1 MSSKQSYK
9 TLLDVQIGT
18 KAEVDDIHDEDDLIK
33 LSLSVITIH
42 LAKLVP
48 LLTRYSLQKNDK
60 PDTSVIVKELGKVLE
75 YTFILCNSCN
85 FDIPDDGYL
94 EQFEDSIPYEV
105 KNDSVLTVMGMLG
118 AVADIF
124 HTIYVEAE
132 GPIWGSEELHS
143 DLSEIVGTIIL
154 GMKHLGIKHGFS
166 PDDVISQFA

>member
-1 MSSKQSYK
+1 MKSRQSYK

-18 KAEVDDIHDEDDLIK
+18 KTDVDDIHDQDDLIK

-48 LLTRYSLQKNDK
+48 MLTKYSLQKENK
-60 PDTSVIVKELGKVLE
+60 PDTNLIVTELGRVLE

-85 FDIPDDGYL
+85 FDVPEDDYL
-94 EQFEDSIPYEV
+94 AEFEDSIPYEV
-105 KNDSVLTVMGMLG
+105 KNDSVLTVIGMLG

-124 HTIYVEAE
+124 HMIYVEAN
-132 GPIWGSEELHS
+132 GPVWASEELHS
-143 DLSEIVGTIIL
+143 DLAEVVGTIIL
-154 GMKHLGIKHGFS
+154 GMKHLGIKHGFT